1 MFYIHDR
8 TISQVDNYFKEL
20 KVKFD
25 ILTIL
30 VSIRQV
36 YWTKLLHVLKNKTD
50 CSLHKYY
57 SFFFLFLRDFFALI

>member
-8 TISQVDNYFKEL
+8 TISQVDNCFKEL

-36 YWTKLLHVLKNKTD
+36 YWTEPLRVLKNKTD
-50 CSLHKYY
+50 GVCHRY
-57 SFFFLFLRDFFALI
+57 